1 MQEQDADLFIK
12 LPARSENLSVV
23 RHAVGNVARQYGM
36 RDEGIADL
44 QIIVTE
50 ACSNVVLHA
59 YCDQP
64 RGALEVEANCEASDF
79 GVAVRDYGTGF
90 RAAVAPEAESLRLGL
105 ALISTCQSP
114 VMRLTLKVSWPVSPK
129 VARPSTLESVPDAAN
144 SGLDAVGA
152 AGELASSQLE
162 TKAPIVTA
170 PIRTAIRFAICSP
183 ACSGVCSVL

>member
-1 MQEQDADLFIK
+1 
-12 LPARSENLSVV
+12 
-23 RHAVGNVARQYGM
+23 VARQYGM

-105 ALISTCQSP
+105 ALISTIARSFDVAERQEGGTE
-114 VMRLTLKVSWPVSPK
+114 VNMRLPFPNSPD
-129 VARPSTLESVPDAAN
+129 P
-144 SGLDAVGA
+144 
-152 AGELASSQLE
+152 
-162 TKAPIVTA
+162 
-170 PIRTAIRFAICSP
+170 
-183 ACSGVCSVL
+183 